1 MKFMIDYT
9 DKNGNYQ
16 TEKIE
21 AESIDSLVELLEKN
35 YYKYLKF
42 SIFKSNEI
50 YIDYQRKD
58 GCYYVAGT
66 YDILKSELHKS
77 SFYNEEL
84 AK

>member
-16 TEKIE
+16 TETIE
-21 AESIDSLVELLEKN
+21 TESIDSLVDLLEKN

-50 YIDYQRKD
+50 YINYQRKD

-66 YDILKSELHKS
+66 YNILKSELHKS
-77 SFYNEEL
+77 VFYIEE
-84 AK
+84 K